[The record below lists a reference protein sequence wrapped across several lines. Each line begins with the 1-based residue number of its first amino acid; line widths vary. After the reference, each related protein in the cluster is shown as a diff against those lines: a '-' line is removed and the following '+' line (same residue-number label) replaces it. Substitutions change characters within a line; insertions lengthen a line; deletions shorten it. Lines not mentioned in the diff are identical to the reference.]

1 MKEKFETKNLLLKL
15 NKKAQTLPED
25 LFAYDH
31 FETLEIISENLE
43 SIDTRIQNL
52 KNLTTISI
60 NANALTFVAQELF
73 LIKTLK
79 TLKIKNS
86 KLQTLPEDLEVRCL
100 DLENLQLN
108 NNQLTSLPTWLGKLE
123 KLITLDAAKNNLS
136 TLPDNLVNLKNL
148 KRLSLDSNH
157 FETVPACLLT
167 LNNLHHLSIDQNPL
181 TEESKNTLFK
191 TFKIWF

>member
-25 LFAYDH
+25 MFAYDH
-31 FETLEIISENLE
+31 FETLEITSENLE
-43 SIDTRIQNL
+43 SIDARIQNL
-52 KNLTTISI
+52 KNLTTVSI

-86 KLQTLPEDLEVRCL
+86 KLQTLPEDLEVQCL

-148 KRLSLDSNH
+148 KRLSLDGNH